1 MPLSHTQ
8 NEDLN
13 WIREN
18 NLSDLIVKKYLDLK
32 NVSSIEIVSSYENE
46 SFVLMLK
53 AKLFICGIKNVY
65 ITYRNGPL
73 FDEIE
78 KYKELFLERRID
90 FYKKRIEEKF
100 VRITLVSPFSLP
112 IPLTKN
118 VTYYRQN
125 LDRLSFLSDYLIE
138 SQRLMIVKP
147 NQSFADHLG
156 ISLDS
161 LWDKVF
167 EMQEKNLD
175 SKLDLINSLHLKEIH
190 FESDEGTNCNIS
202 LNPEHPFIG
211 NVLELNNHKFHP
223 NVPSK
228 EIYTAP
234 NKYGSNGKIVF
245 TKPLYYQNEF
255 IYNIEITLENGYIVD
270 NKNLDFLLLHDE
282 SLRYLGEVALCDY
295 SKDYFCCP
303 LLDENT
309 GSHIAIGNAYPYY
322 IKDTSKINHSF
333 THLDLIFGSDS
344 LKADGITVDGKVIPI
359 MRFGKVIL

>member
-1 MPLSHTQ
+1 MPLSVTQ
-8 NEDLN
+8 NEDLT
-13 WIREN
+13 WSREN
-18 NLSDLIVKKYLDLK
+18 NLSDLIVKEYLDLK

-53 AKLFICGIKNVY
+53 AKLFIYGVQNVY

-78 KYKELFLERRID
+78 KYKEEFLDRRIE

-100 VRITLVSPFSLP
+100 VRITIVSPFSLP
-112 IPLTKN
+112 IPLTKY

-125 LDRLSFLSDYLIE
+125 IDRLSFLSDYLIE
-138 SQRLMIVKP
+138 SQRLMVVKP

-156 ISLDS
+156 IPLDE

-167 EMQEKNLD
+167 LMQEKNLD
-175 SKLDLINSLHLKEIH
+175 SKLDIVNNLKLKEIH
-190 FESDEGTNCNIS
+190 FESDEGTNCTIS

-211 NVLELNNHKFHP
+211 NVLKLNGYEFHP

-228 EIYTAP
+228 EIYTSP

-255 IYNIEITLENGYIVD
+255 IYNIEITLEDGYIKE
-270 NKNLDFLLLHDE
+270 NKNLDFLLENDE
-282 SLRYLGEVALCDY
+282 SLKYLGEVALCDY
-295 SKDYFCCP
+295 SDDYFCCP

-309 GSHIAIGNAYPYY
+309 GSHVAIGNAYPYY
-322 IKDTSKINHSF
+322 IKDTTKINHSF
-333 THLDLIFGSDS
+333 NHIDLIFGSNS
-344 LKADGITVDGKVIPI
+344 LKADGKTVDGKIIPI
-359 MRFGKVIL
+359 MRKGKVIL